1 MVKIMFW
8 KSNSKGFGIVE
19 VLIATGLTVILGYA
33 ITTILMN
40 STKGLTTTRTTMEA
54 QDQFVVIK
62 SFLAESGNCGA
73 SFGSIGVD
81 PSTGWVSSGS
91 FSLKTTTGTSMF
103 AVGTNFGIGNA
114 VHIRGYRIKEKSPD
128 FIAANHRAMLYVQ
141 FSRKENS
148 YVRDFENETPL
159 WITPTSGQITDC
171 RSIMNDDQ
179 IWKRSLT
186 DMTNIFYDGLN
197 QSSAGLGTVAM
208 GIENAA
214 IPATVHIHR
223 GGGDSV
229 LGITSSPGGSGKAD
243 IMFCSNLPTGAT
255 NIQNC
260 SADTWTINTS
270 TFGLKLKTVSGG
282 ALAASFHFDSSS
294 DSLLTI
300 PQIAGGA
307 ESGEKGVR
315 IYEKGILIANRPG
328 TEGSFATN
336 KSCSASF
343 GGDPAGSCNNAAGA
357 FYTAD
362 GFALGTAF
370 GYNAGTPNG
379 WVGGA
384 PGILAGENITG
395 GSAGAFQIHGKGMFI
410 AESSTLIDV
419 INCYN
424 TFDETIIEQPDST
437 ACSRAT
443 GGFFGRA
450 GFAVGTG
457 TGGLGFVIGLP
468 GMVGGKTVTGGTTNS
483 FKVTG
488 LGVMLAEQGDLAA
501 VESCYQSTIPG
512 VAPPSVNPCATA
524 TGGFFGKW
532 GFAVGSGSLGAGYIW
547 GRAGAISGEHQIGGT
562 AGAFSLAGN
571 GLFIAADGSNLT
583 NLYSCYSAL
592 AGDVTASCVGAAG
605 AFLGRYGM
613 ALGSDTGP
621 YVVLNPTKLEL
632 RADTTNYVQ
641 LLADGNID
649 LSGEVTAASD
659 RSLKKQ
665 IVPLAKHDFLEKL
678 LELNPVSYQFKAD
691 EKQKTHF
698 GFIAQELREIF
709 PNLIRQDEKTGILSL
724 NYMGLIA
731 PIVSAI
737 QELFEQFNDF
747 AKQQRQM
754 QDQLEAQDKK
764 IIELQNKLNLL
775 LQQKNQCTEVIK

>member
-1 MVKIMFW
+1 MYW
-8 KSNSKGFGIVE
+8 RTGSKGFGIVE
-19 VLIATGLTVILGYA
+19 VIIATGLTVILGYA
-33 ITTILMN
+33 ITTMLMN

-54 QDQFVVIK
+54 QDQFVAIK

-73 SFGSIGVD
+73 SFGSIGII
-81 PSTGWVSSGS
+81 PSSGWVSSGS

-103 AVGTNFGIGNA
+103 AVGTSFGIGNA

-128 FIAANHRAMLYVQ
+128 YIAANHRAMLYVQ

-197 QSSAGLGTVAM
+197 QSSVGNGAVSM

-214 IPATVHIHR
+214 LPATVHIHR

-243 IMFCSNLPTGAT
+243 IMFCPNLPAGAT

-260 SADTWTINTS
+260 SADTWTINAS

-282 ALAASFHFDSSS
+282 SLAASFHFDSSS

-300 PQIAGGA
+300 PQITGGGA
-307 ESGEKGVR
+307 ESATKGVR
-315 IYEKGILIANRPG
+315 IYDKGILIANRPG
-328 TEGSFATN
+328 VEGSFGAN
-336 KSCSASF
+336 KDCSAAF
-343 GGDPAGSCNNAAGA
+343 GGDATATCTQAAGA
-357 FYTAD
+357 FYTAE

-370 GYNAGTPNG
+370 GFGQATTNG

-384 PGILAGENITG
+384 PGILAGENVTS
-395 GSAGAFQIHGKGMFI
+395 GSAGAFQIHGKGMFV
-410 AESSTLIDV
+410 AENSTLIDV

-424 TFDETIIEQPDST
+424 TFDETIIKQPDST

-468 GMVGGKTVTGGTTNS
+468 GMVGGKTVTGGTANS

-488 LGVMLAEQGDLAA
+488 LGVMLAEQGDLASI
-501 VESCYQSTIPG
+501 ESCYQSTIPG
-512 VAPPSVNPCATA
+512 VTPSGNPCATA

-547 GRAGAISGEHQIGGT
+547 GRPGAISGEVQLGGT

-571 GLFIAADGSNLT
+571 GLFIAANGSNLT
-583 NLYSCYSAL
+583 ALYNCYSAL
-592 AGDVTASCVGAAG
+592 SGDVEGSCAGAAG

-613 ALGSDTGP
+613 ALGSNTGP

-632 RADTTNYVQ
+632 HSGASYVQ
-641 LLADGNID
+641 LMAEGNINI
-649 LSGEVTAASD
+649 SGEVTANSD

-665 IVPLAKHDFLEKL
+665 IVSLGQNDFLEKIM
-678 LELNPVSYQFKAD
+678 ELNPVSYQFKAD

-709 PNLIRQDEKTGILSL
+709 PNLVRQDEKTGILSL

-737 QELFEQFNDF
+737 QELFEQFNIF
-747 AKQQRQM
+747 TKQQRQM
-754 QDQLEAQDKK
+754 QDQLEVQNKK
-764 IIELQNKLNLL
+764 IIELQNKLDLL
-775 LQQKNQCTEVIK
+775 LQQKGQCNEAN